1 MSLEGVEK
9 ALYDLN
15 LSGRNRRAFGEEPET
30 FVAGYV
36 LSDPEKELLRTHDAR
51 ALLGLGANPMLVWGF
66 WMTCSSERTTE
77 SYLANVRAP
86 RDAGATSDDESE
98 VA

>member
-15 LSGRNRRAFGEEPET
+15 LSGKNRRAFGEESEE
-30 FVAGYV
+30 FVAGYS
-36 LSDPEKELLRTHDAR
+36 LSAAEKDLLHGRDVR

-66 WMTCSSERTTE
+66 WMTCSSERTND
-77 SYLANVRAP
+77 SYLAKLRATP
-86 RDAGATSDDESE
+86 ENGTKSDDESE
-98 VA
+98 VV

>member
-1 MSLEGVEK
+1 VSLEGVEK

-15 LSGRNRRAFGEEPET
+15 LSGKNRRAFGEEPET
-30 FVAGYV
+30 FVAGYS
-36 LSDPEKELLRTHDAR
+36 LSAAEKELLSTHDVR

-66 WMTCSSERTTE
+66 WMTCSSERTSE
-77 SYLANVRAP
+77 SYLARLRATP
-86 RDAGATSDDESE
+86 EDGTKSDNESE